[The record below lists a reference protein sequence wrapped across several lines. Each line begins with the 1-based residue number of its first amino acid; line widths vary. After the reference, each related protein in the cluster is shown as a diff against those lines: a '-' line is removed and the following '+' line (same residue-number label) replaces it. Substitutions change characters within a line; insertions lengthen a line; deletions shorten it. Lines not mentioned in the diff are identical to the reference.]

1 MDYWDL
7 IDNLSL
13 SELFE
18 FLEYRNSYKDKDML
32 ISYED
37 MVAEAEARF
46 EFEREEAQ
54 LKYLEEKEN
63 KNEHISKN

>member
-32 ISYED
+32 NSYED